1 MPFPWVTLVSF
12 DNKLATLSKQNIIL
26 LLYST
31 VSKAMKR
38 FVTQYKHADLLVD
51 LALHACIY
59 INTVT
64 LAFDWLGCLCSLWPL
79 HILPIFY
86 TQTKQ
91 QKHLCLLYTSYMM
104 IYWWLKKIKLIN
116 TIPNFT
122 LGITCWN
129 SWLNYGWIMADF
141 MPDIWGNFQMNV
153 SSY

>member
-1 MPFPWVTLVSF
+1 MPFPQVTLVSF
-12 DNKLATLSKQNIIL
+12 ENKLAMLSMKHIL
-26 LLYST
+26 PQCLYPSILYPPSASMLT
-31 VSKAMKR
+31 SCCN
-38 FVTQYKHADLLVD
+38 
-51 LALHACIY
+51 ALHACIY

-64 LAFDWLGCLCSLWPL
+64 LAFDWLGCMSSLWPL

-129 SWLNYGWIMADF
+129 SWLSYGWIMADF